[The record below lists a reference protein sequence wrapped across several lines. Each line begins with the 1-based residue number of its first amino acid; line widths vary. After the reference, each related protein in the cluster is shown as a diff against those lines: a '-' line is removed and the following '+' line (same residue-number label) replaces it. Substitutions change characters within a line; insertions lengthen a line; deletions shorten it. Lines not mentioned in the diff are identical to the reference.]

1 MNGSC
6 CSGGAF
12 KIQQSDAAPMRGKVL
27 QYNDWNKIHHLGN
40 EGQLEWWK
48 YQ

>member
-12 KIQQSDAAPMRGKVL
+12 KIQQSDAAPMRDKVL
-27 QYNDWNKIHHLGN
+27 QYNDWNKIHHQG
-40 EGQLEWWK
+40 K
-48 YQ
+48 

>member
-40 EGQLEWWK
+40 
-48 YQ
+48 